1 MVHSPLGVMDAIV
14 MAQIWKGHTDNL
26 FSISR
31 AWNMHRPPM
40 NTEQPTNQ
48 LGSVSFVDAIMSK
61 RITYVT
67 YAVCLFGN

>member
-48 LGSVSFVDAIMSK
+48 LGSVSKIYQKYFEIHFISEERDQ
-61 RITYVT
+61 
-67 YAVCLFGN
+67 